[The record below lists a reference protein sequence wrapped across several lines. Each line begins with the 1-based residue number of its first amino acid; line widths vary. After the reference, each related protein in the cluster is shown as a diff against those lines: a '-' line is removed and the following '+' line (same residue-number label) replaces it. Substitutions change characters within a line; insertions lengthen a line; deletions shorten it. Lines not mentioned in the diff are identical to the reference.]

1 MSLHPDE
8 GVAMENVIAVNFGD
22 DAEAYKALTQLKE
35 LDEQGQVELTGAAVV
50 VRDEDGYVEIKDDVD
65 DTDLEGAAA
74 GGIVGLLIGILGGPL
89 GVLIGGLTGLMIGS
103 LYDMDDSDET
113 ESALSDISRSVRPG
127 RPAVLAQVDEQSPEV
142 VDTAMAQL
150 GGSVLRRPLEE
161 VEAEVAAAED
171 AQNAAAKAARKQL
184 RDQRREQT
192 QEKIKAKIDELKAKF
207 EQIKAKLHRH
217 PVGAGGD

>member
-1 MSLHPDE
+1 
-8 GVAMENVIAVNFGD
+8 MENVLAVNFGD
-22 DAEAYKALTQLKE
+22 DAEVYKALTQLKE

-50 VRDEDGYVEIKDDVD
+50 VRGEDGHVEIKDDVD
-65 DTDLEGAAA
+65 DTDLEGAAT

-103 LYDMDDSDET
+103 LYDVDDSDET
-113 ESALSDISRSVRPG
+113 ESALSDISSSVRPG
-127 RPAVLAQVDEQSPEV
+127 RTALLAQVDEPSPEV

-150 GGSVLRRPLEE
+150 GGSVLRRPLEQ

-171 AQNAAAKAARKQL
+171 AQEAAAKAARKKL
-184 RDQRREQT
+184 REQR
-192 QEKIKAKIDELKAKF
+192 QEQTKEKVKAKIDELKAKF

-217 PVGAGGD
+217 PAGAASD